1 LVAKNSLPFIGKKVE
16 ILSSSN
22 ESYIGTVGIIL
33 DETKNSF
40 IIDVN
45 GKRKIMLKKG
55 TQFVINKQIVCGDDI
70 AKRIEERI
78 KKLK

>member
-1 LVAKNSLPFIGKKVE
+1 LVANNSLPFIGKKVE

-40 IIDVN
+40 VIDAD
-45 GKRKIMLKKG
+45 GKRKIIMKKG
-55 TQFVINKQIVCGDDI
+55 TKFVINEQIVDGNDVMR
-70 AKRIEERI
+70 RIEERI
-78 KKLK
+78 KKNS